1 MKPINFLHAI
11 SWRIWIR
18 ICYSG
23 LLWEEIK
30 WFLKK
35 ITGDQNSICLN
46 CFIKYLKIIM
56 WAMIKTVCIF
66 FTINKKKY
74 VNLIHRVSEYSFYFY
89 YWIFRNT
96 NKEIKIQSFLL
107 KANAESSPKVPE
119 RDFFFFFNFP
129 IKGKECLLFK
139 HFKCMVLSEI
149 LFCFVFKSDLENFKT
164 KMRSTVSVREG
175 QGVVLLCGPPP
186 HSGGNKCYVFASYI
200 Y

>member
-23 LLWEEIK
+23 LLLEEIK
-30 WFLKK
+30 WFLKI
-35 ITGDQNSICLN
+35 ITGGQNSICLS

-56 WAMIKTVCIF
+56 WAVIKAVCIF

-74 VNLIHRVSEYSFYFY
+74 VNLIYWISENSFYFY
-89 YWIFRNT
+89 YWISRNT
-96 NKEIKIQSFLL
+96 NKSKSKVSFSKQMLKVLLSFL
-107 KANAESSPKVPE
+107 
-119 RDFFFFFNFP
+119 RGIFFFFNFP
-129 IKGKECLLFK
+129 IKRKECLLYK
-139 HFKCMVLSEI
+139 HFKFMVLSEI